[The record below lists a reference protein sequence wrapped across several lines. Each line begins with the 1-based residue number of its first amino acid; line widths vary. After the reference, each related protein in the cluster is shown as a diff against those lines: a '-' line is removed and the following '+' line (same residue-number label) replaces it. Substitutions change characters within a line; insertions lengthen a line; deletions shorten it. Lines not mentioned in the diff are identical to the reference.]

1 MKRKWFKYICI
12 LFLAVLL
19 TARLSPVVRGYLR
32 EWTFDQETCSVAEAT
47 VMAFAAESGTP
58 YRYWPESL
66 IALLERNPET
76 EDFVLSYPAE
86 HLAEPEVDLSD
97 YLDDEGVP
105 LFLQWDKRWGYL
117 DYGSDVAGLTG
128 CGPVCLSM
136 VAFYL
141 TGDVNMSP
149 DNMLRFALE
158 EGYCSP
164 GNGSSWALISEGAQ
178 KLGLTATELPL
189 VKNLILGHLEAG
201 DPIICVM
208 GPGDFTSSGHYI
220 VLTGLEDG
228 MLQVN
233 DPNSLKN
240 SETLWDYDQIDDQIR
255 NLWVLRDA

>member
-1 MKRKWFKYICI
+1 MKKKWLKRMCAA
-12 LFLAVLL
+12 FLITMLSLL
-19 TARLSPVVRGYLR
+19 LYPVGRGYLR
-32 EWTFDQETCSVAEAT
+32 EWTFDSENCSDAEAA
-47 VMAFAAESGTP
+47 VMAFAAQSGTP

-66 IALLERNPET
+66 ITLLERNPET

-86 HLAEPEVDLSD
+86 HRLEPEVDLSD

-117 DYGSDVAGLTG
+117 QYGSDVAGLTG

-136 VAFYL
+136 AAFYL
-141 TGDVNMSP
+141 TGDVHMSP
-149 DNMLRFALE
+149 DNMLRFALA

-164 GNGSSWALISEGAQ
+164 GNGSSWTLISEGAQ

-189 VKNLILGHLEAG
+189 VKNLILRHLEAG

-220 VLTGLEDG
+220 VLTGVEDG
-228 MLQVN
+228 LLCVN
-233 DPNSLKN
+233 DPNSLEN
-240 SETLWDYDQIDDQIR
+240 SEKRWDYDHIYRQIR
-255 NLWVLRDA
+255 NLWVLRKA

>member
-1 MKRKWFKYICI
+1 MFRKHWKPICI
-12 LFLAVLL
+12 LLAAALFTV
-19 TARLSPVVRGYLR
+19 PVFRAAQGYVR
-32 EWTFDQETCSVAEAT
+32 EWTFDLQSCTPAEAA
-47 VMAFAAESGTP
+47 VMAFATESGTP

-66 IALLERNPET
+66 IALLERNPEA

-86 HLAEPEVDLSD
+86 HALKHEVDLSEH
-97 YLDDEGVP
+97 LDDEVVP

-158 EGYCSP
+158 EGYCSR
-164 GNGSSWALISEGAQ
+164 GNGSSWTLISEGAQ

-189 VKNLILGHLEAG
+189 VKNLILSHLEAG

-208 GPGDFTSSGHYI
+208 GPGDFTSTGHYI

-228 MLQVN
+228 LLRVN
-233 DPNSLKN
+233 DPNSLEK
-240 SETLWDYDQIDDQIR
+240 SEKRWDYDQICGQIR
-255 NLWVLRDA
+255 NLWVLREA